1 MAMFVAASGTAMAAG
16 DAAAGKARAAAC
28 AGCHGPDG
36 NSAAPNFPKLAG
48 QHANYI
54 VKQLKDFKQGKTRKD
69 PVMQGQAAG
78 LSEQDMANI
87 AAFYAGQKTAP
98 GAAAEDKVAL
108 GEKIYRGGNKTSG
121 VPACSACHGPSGAG
135 NPLANFPRLAGQ
147 HAQYVAKALRDFKS
161 GARSNDAGRM
171 MRDVAAKMT
180 DTEIDAVASYIAG
193 LH

>member
-1 MAMFVAASGTAMAAG
+1 MAALVTGAGAVAAAG
-16 DAAAGKARAAAC
+16 DATAGKARAAAC

-48 QHANYI
+48 QHAGYL
-54 VKQLKDFKQGKTRKD
+54 VKQLRDFKAGQTRKD

-78 LSEQDMANI
+78 LSEQDMADI
-87 AAFYAGQKTAP
+87 AAFYAGQKTSP

-121 VPACSACHGPSGAG
+121 VAACSACHGPRGMG

-180 DTEIDAVASYIAG
+180 DAEIEAVASYVAG